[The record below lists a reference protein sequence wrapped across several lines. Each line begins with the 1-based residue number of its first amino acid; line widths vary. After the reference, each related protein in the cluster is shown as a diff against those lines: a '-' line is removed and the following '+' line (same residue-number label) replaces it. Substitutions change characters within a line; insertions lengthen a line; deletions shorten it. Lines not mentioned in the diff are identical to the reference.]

1 VKSLPDPDMKLMTE
15 INKRKCI
22 IIIIIIIII
31 NICSSNSCSLLVG
44 LSDTY
49 VRQSEGVTLSYGK
62 TAWIA

>member
-1 VKSLPDPDMKLMTE
+1 MKSLPDPDMKLMTE
-15 INKRKCI
+15 INKRKC
-22 IIIIIIIII
+22 IIIIIII